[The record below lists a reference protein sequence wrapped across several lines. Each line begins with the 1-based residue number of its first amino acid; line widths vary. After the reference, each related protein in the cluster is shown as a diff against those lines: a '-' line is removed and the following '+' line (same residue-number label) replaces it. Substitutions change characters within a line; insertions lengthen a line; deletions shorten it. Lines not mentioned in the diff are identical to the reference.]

1 MKIQVLGGTMLA
13 VAAAMAFLQASGR
26 ADAQNN
32 FNGYPCTQDCS
43 GHQAGYEWA
52 QQNGITSPSQ
62 CDGSSQSFSEGC
74 QSYAEENA
82 GSGDQDSDDDDVDDG
97 SDDDGDDSE

>member
-1 MKIQVLGGTMLA
+1 MKIQALGAAMLTM
-13 VAAAMAFLQASGR
+13 AAMAFLQASNR
-26 ADAQNN
+26 AEAQDS

-62 CDGSSQSFSEGC
+62 CGGSSQSFSEGC

-82 GSGDQDSDDDDVDDG
+82 GTGAQDSDDDDVDDG
-97 SDDDGDDSE
+97 LEHDGDGDSE